1 MQEEVCK
8 LQALKSKARPQ
19 DDYLFIYNLEE
30 YLKKATVYSM
40 TTYILMTK
48 QPIMKSVDRWKRRY
62 DAGVVSIMTWIRQ
75 VPGNK
80 KAVKQAEKRAR
91 ILWQDG
97 RKKKQRRETTQEK
110 KIQLTLK
117 SFFIVYHLD

>member
-1 MQEEVCK
+1 MFI
-8 LQALKSKARPQ
+8 
-19 DDYLFIYNLEE
+19 DDVEE

-40 TTYILMTK
+40 STYISMTK
-48 QPIMKSVDRWKRRY
+48 RPIMKSVDRWKRQY
-62 DAGVVSIMTWIRQ
+62 DAGVVSIMMWIQQ

-117 SFFIVYHLD
+117 SFFTVYHLD

>member
-1 MQEEVCK
+1 
-8 LQALKSKARPQ
+8 
-19 DDYLFIYNLEE
+19 
-30 YLKKATVYSM
+30 
-40 TTYILMTK
+40 
-48 QPIMKSVDRWKRRY
+48 
-62 DAGVVSIMTWIRQ
+62 MTWIRK

-97 RKKKQRRETTQEK
+97 RKKKRRREKTQEK

-117 SFFIVYHLD
+117 SFFTVYHLD